1 MIQLIDIHK
10 AYKTDHGRGDYVLTG
25 VNLTIPANVSVG
37 LIGANGAGK
46 STLLRIIAGT
56 DAPTKGK
63 VIKKCRTSWPMG
75 EGGFHGS
82 LTGRQNAKFVC
93 RIYGFED
100 DIEER
105 VAFIQDFAEIG
116 PAFDKQ
122 VNTYST
128 GMKSRLQFGMS
139 LAFDFDIFISD
150 EITSAGDAKFAKKAK
165 DAFLALKD
173 KASIIMV
180 SHSDATLRDF
190 CEAGVYVKEGKAYW
204 YDDLEEA
211 LLAYKNN

>member
-10 AYKTDHGRGDYVLTG
+10 AYKTDHGRSDYVLTG
-25 VNLTIPANVSVG
+25 VNLTIPAHVSVG

-56 DAPTKGK
+56 DTPTKGK

-75 EGGFHGS
+75 QGGVHGS

-93 RIYGFED
+93 RIYGYED
-100 DIEER
+100 DIDER
-105 VAFIQDFAEIG
+105 IAFIQDFAEIG
-116 PAFDKQ
+116 AAFDKQ
-122 VNTYST
+122 VNTYSS

-150 EITSAGDAKFAKKAK
+150 EVTSAGDARFAKKANE
-165 DAFLALKD
+165 AFKALKS
-173 KASIIMV
+173 KASMIMV
-180 SHSDATLRDF
+180 SHSDMTLKDY
-190 CEAGVYVKEGKAYW
+190 CEAGVYVKDGKAYW
-204 YDDLEEA
+204 FDDLDEA
-211 LLAYKNN
+211 LRAYKSN